1 MKAIISK
8 NGGFTLIELLVVIAI
23 IGVLSTI
30 ALTSMNESRR
40 KASDAAFKSTARSIQ
55 ATASVC
61 CSGSG
66 VSFLE
71 NVLEADVCYPIMG
84 SNYPKSESVS
94 SVEVVRDCGDVD
106 GFQLKLTPGSE
117 NDSGSVEYALCGR
130 SGCDF
135 IES

>member
-1 MKAIISK
+1 MRLMISE
-8 NGGFTLIELLVVIAI
+8 NNGFTLIELLVVIAI

-61 CSGSG
+61 CAGSAAN
-66 VSFLE
+66 FLE
-71 NVLEADVCYPIMG
+71 NVLEADVCYPTMG
-84 SNYPKSESVS
+84 SSYPGSESIS
-94 SVEVVRDCGDVD
+94 SVEIVRDCGNTD
-106 GFQLKLTPGSE
+106 GFQLRLVPGSD
-117 NDSGSVEYALCGR
+117 NDSGSVSYALCDG
-130 SGCDF
+130 SGCSF